1 MFFTLNFFFFL
12 VIKNIYFVSPNIHSW
27 NSELIIGHPQAQLT
41 SEKARRHN
49 FCITIMICVTMRN
62 KEKVGNACEIY
73 IHKSQWHISSS
84 CVANDCDK
92 FCYFRP
98 TFVSYLH
105 YLLFSFF
112 LDKNLYY
119 LLECGCID
127 GLARWLMQL
136 YVPYKYIYRV
146 LLTGTA
152 RLYF

>member
-1 MFFTLNFFFFL
+1 MFFTLNFLFFL
-12 VIKNIYFVSPNIHSW
+12 AIKNIYFVSPNIHSW

-105 YLLFSFF
+105 YLLFFF
-112 LDKNLYY
+112 FFWIKICTIY
-119 LLECGCID
+119 LNAVVSMG
-127 GLARWLMQL
+127 
-136 YVPYKYIYRV
+136 
-146 LLTGTA
+146 
-152 RLYF
+152 